1 MSNKRDL
8 ASIAGLGQ
16 LKSLTEM
23 EHQAQ
28 TGKVLLLNPADIITQ
43 PQVRKKFSDIEAL
56 AESMK
61 VEQQSPIIVSPV
73 DKNTGKYLLQKG
85 ERRLRAALLIPGFKI
100 RAIVDSVQRSQAEWI
115 ASQLVENIQR
125 NNLTPNE
132 IGRALLAQR
141 EVLQKEGK
149 KGTGRELAK
158 MLSVPE
164 SWVSMHLQL
173 ADLPDDLVELIDGG
187 IISDTEVIH
196 ALKKIHELT
205 PDRYAALILE
215 AKGPEA
221 AGLGRET
228 ARHWLKVAQ
237 GKITPDTAP
246 PTKPIDTGLQ
256 TPAPQV
262 PAGGAS
268 ETNQTAMV
276 GSGSTASSSSHE
288 GRAEEGESPQEK
300 NPHAETNT
308 APVSQQLDQ
317 QLAQELPPAAN
328 PGEDHGKHNGVVL
341 TQTPP
346 GKKLGKNQVADIN
359 PNSIVLYV
367 RIALDKTHTTG
378 ELLINKYCGDP
389 TKGAVTYL
397 DGGKQVEKLVPLDCI
412 EILKISPIAAGD

>member
-8 ASIAGLGQ
+8 GSIAGLGQ

-28 TGKVLLLNPADIITQ
+28 TGKVLLLNPADVITQ

-100 RAIVDSVQRSQAEWI
+100 RAIVDSVQRTPAEWI

-164 SWVSMHLQL
+164 SWISMHLQL

-196 ALKKIHELT
+196 ALKRIHELT

-221 AGLGRET
+221 AGLSREI

-237 GKITPDTAP
+237 GKITPDVVP

-256 TPAPQV
+256 TPAPQT

-268 ETNQTAMV
+268 ETIQTTMEE
-276 GSGSTASSSSHE
+276 GGSTASGSSHE
-288 GRAEEGESPQEK
+288 GGAEEGASQQEQT
-300 NPHAETNT
+300 PPAGTNT
-308 APVSQQLDQ
+308 AAVSRQHDQ
-317 QLAQELPPAAN
+317 HPTKELPPGENAGEA
-328 PGEDHGKHNGVVL
+328 PGNHNGVAL
-341 TQTPP
+341 QQTAPV
-346 GKKLGKNQVADIN
+346 KKLGKNQIADIN

-367 RIALDKTHTTG
+367 RIALDKKHTTG

-397 DGGKQVEKLVPLDCI
+397 EGGKQVEKLVPLECI
-412 EILKISPIAAGD
+412 EIIKISPIAAGD